1 MGVDCSTPG
10 PFRWK
15 LCASE
20 RSLTEMSY
28 VPGASCVIAFPFAS
42 RSEMTNASFVPT
54 TATSF
59 GLSAWAT
66 ADGSTSAAS
75 SATRA
80 IRVVMTG
87 LYGSLR
93 GSDFAEGQPRQDQ
106 DHADQRDEPQAGAC
120 EGQRRRLAGAG
131 GGRKDS
137 PGGSRIR
144 GGRAVRSVRG
154 LRARIRARR
163 GRGGGGRAAGG
174 GRGGSA
180 RRRRDGRRPRIRE

>member
-87 LYGSLR
+87 LYASVR
-93 GSDFAEGQPRQDQ
+93 GSDFAERQPCDDQ
-106 DHADQRDEPQAGAC
+106 DHAQKGPQPQPRAG
-120 EGQRRRLAGAG
+120 ERQ
-131 GGRKDS
+131 
-137 PGGSRIR
+137 
-144 GGRAVRSVRG
+144 
-154 LRARIRARR
+154 
-163 GRGGGGRAAGG
+163 
-174 GRGGSA
+174 
-180 RRRRDGRRPRIRE
+180 GRRVTDSLGCREDALGVPRPPRR

>member
-42 RSEMTNASFVPT
+42 RSEITNASFVPP

-66 ADGSTSAAS
+66 ADGNGF
-75 SATRA
+75 
-80 IRVVMTG
+80 RVVG
-87 LYGSLR
+87 R
-93 GSDFAEGQPRQDQ
+93 GDRRWKHERCE
-106 DHADQRDEPQAGAC
+106 QRDESDPSCHDRTVREPPRFGFRAGPA
-120 EGQRRRLAGAG
+120 L
-131 GGRKDS
+131 
-137 PGGSRIR
+137 
-144 GGRAVRSVRG
+144 
-154 LRARIRARR
+154 
-163 GRGGGGRAAGG
+163 
-174 GRGGSA
+174 
-180 RRRRDGRRPRIRE
+180 

>member
-1 MGVDCSTPG
+1 MGVDSWTPG

-42 RSEMTNASFVPT
+42 RSEITNASFVPT

-59 GLSAWAT
+59 GLSACAT

-87 LYGSLR
+87 LYASLR
-93 GSDFAEGQPRQDQ
+93 GSDFAQGQPCDDQHHAQQRRQP
-106 DHADQRDEPQAGAC
+106 EPCAG
-120 EGQRRRLAGAG
+120 ERQRRRVTDSLGRRNHALGVPGA
-131 GGRKDS
+131 
-137 PGGSRIR
+137 
-144 GGRAVRSVRG
+144 
-154 LRARIRARR
+154 
-163 GRGGGGRAAGG
+163 
-174 GRGGSA
+174 A
-180 RRRRDGRRPRIRE
+180 RRRRDFAV

>member
-1 MGVDCSTPG
+1 MGVDSSTPG

-42 RSEMTNASFVPT
+42 RSEITNASFVPT

-59 GLSAWAT
+59 GLSALGI

-75 SATRA
+75 SSTKA

-87 LYGSLR
+87 LYASLR
-93 GSDFAEGQPRQDQ
+93 GSDFAQGQPCDDQ
-106 DHADQRDEPQAGAC
+106 HHAQQGHDPKLCAG
-120 EGQRRRLAGAG
+120 ERQRRRAT
-131 GGRKDS
+131 DS
-137 PGGSRIR
+137 LGCRDDALGVPRPSSWMWRWWSSPSLSSR
-144 GGRAVRSVRG
+144 
-154 LRARIRARR
+154 
-163 GRGGGGRAAGG
+163 
-174 GRGGSA
+174 
-180 RRRRDGRRPRIRE
+180 

>member
-1 MGVDCSTPG
+1 MVTVQVVSCFSPIGVDRSTPG

-42 RSEMTNASFVPT
+42 RSEITNASFVPT

-87 LYGSLR
+87 LYASVR
-93 GSDFAEGQPRQDQ
+93 SSDFAEGEACDDQHHAHQSHQP
-106 DHADQRDEPQAGAC
+106 EPCAG
-120 EGQRRRLAGAG
+120 EGQRRRVT
-131 GGRKDS
+131 DS
-137 PGGSRIR
+137 PGRRKHALGVPGTARER
-144 GGRAVRSVRG
+144 CDFAVRLAVSPPGSG
-154 LRARIRARR
+154 LR
-163 GRGGGGRAAGG
+163 
-174 GRGGSA
+174 
-180 RRRRDGRRPRIRE
+180 